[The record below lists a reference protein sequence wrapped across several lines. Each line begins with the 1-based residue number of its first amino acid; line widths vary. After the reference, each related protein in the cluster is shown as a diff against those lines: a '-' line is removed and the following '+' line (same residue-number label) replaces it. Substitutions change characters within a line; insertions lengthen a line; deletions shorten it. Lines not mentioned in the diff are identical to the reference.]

1 MVGATSGKLDSIVYL
16 VGLIVGIWIFGAG
29 FPLWGALY
37 KSGALGRITLWQ
49 VFGIPMELMALI
61 IVVMALGAFYL
72 ARLGEKWAPYDKQSD
87 GS

>member
-1 MVGATSGKLDSIVYL
+1 
-16 VGLIVGIWIFGAG
+16 
-29 FPLWGALY
+29 
-37 KSGALGRITLWQ
+37 
-49 VFGIPMELMALI
+49 MELMALI